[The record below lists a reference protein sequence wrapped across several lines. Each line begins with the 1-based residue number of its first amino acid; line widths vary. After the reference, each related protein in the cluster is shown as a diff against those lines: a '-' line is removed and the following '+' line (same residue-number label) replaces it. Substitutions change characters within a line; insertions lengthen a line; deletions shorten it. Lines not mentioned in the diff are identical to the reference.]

1 MTIRMHVTGFL
12 CALAILLPATTRAQ
26 QSSLSNTIIAI
37 ERSAMDRWA
46 KGDPSGYMEI
56 LAQDVTI
63 FTPQMDA
70 RLDGRAAAIAL
81 YEQVRGQVSIPRYE
95 FVNPLVQPLGDGAVL
110 TFNYVSYDAAGMV
123 MSRWNFTE
131 VYRRSGT
138 RWEIIQSHASYVHG
152 QRPATQ

>member
-1 MTIRMHVTGFL
+1 MTIRMSIAGLL
-12 CALAILLPATTRAQ
+12 CAIVAFAAIDARAQ
-26 QSSLSNTIIAI
+26 PASLSSTIIAI

-46 KGDPSGYMEI
+46 KGDPSGYLDI
-56 LAQDVTI
+56 LAPDVTV

-70 RLDGRAAAIAL
+70 RLDGRAAAVAL
-81 YEQVRGQVSIPRYE
+81 YEQVRGKVSIPRYE

-152 QRPATQ
+152 KPPSGP